1 MGKKD
6 PMGVMG
12 RIRGIVL
19 QKGTQDKSAMPV
31 VSCMK

>member
-19 QKGTQDKSAMPV
+19 QKGTQDNTFIPGNSG
-31 VSCMK
+31 